1 MKSKLEIVI
10 NQKDKKRIIYK
21 VVEEQGNRCILSGIN
36 YRVKLDVEKKYLEE
50 ASIDLIKKEEK
61 EKDKYY
67 LHTKF
72 RRGNKKNLLGTVLHI
87 DTDEE
92 YLNKCVDLYE
102 SIGIYV
108 YPMLCDEKD
117 ISYNIRNKEL
127 DFIPDVIVITGHDY
141 FYGHNKKDIEDYMN
155 TKYYAKAV
163 LDARKKY
170 PNSVIIAGAC
180 QSLFEALVARG
191 ANFAS
196 SPSRKNIHVYDPAL
210 IAINVCT
217 TSQKQIVDFCKAG
230 KHIEDFESAFGGVET
245 YGKMKM
251 LY

>member
-108 YPMLCDEKD
+108 YPVLCDEKD

-141 FYGHNKKDIEDYMN
+141 FYGHNKKDIEDITAN
-155 TKYYAKAV
+155 DITECNIAV
-163 LDARKKY
+163 LLKGCHAGGCQFRKRCSAGNKRQRDKRIIHTKRTSHCHRIFHKQVTTHNQHRQSAY
-170 PNSVIIAGAC
+170 HLRNSPPKR
-180 QSLFEALVARG
+180 S
-191 ANFAS
+191 
-196 SPSRKNIHVYDPAL
+196 
-210 IAINVCT
+210 
-217 TSQKQIVDFCKAG
+217 
-230 KHIEDFESAFGGVET
+230 
-245 YGKMKM
+245 
-251 LY
+251 